1 MKTLDIV
8 TLFPEIID
16 FYFENTPINKK
27 INKSE
32 LEITTHQLRDF
43 TEEKHNKVDDN
54 QYGGEAGMVL
64 MAQPLINAI
73 NFITNFRKQK
83 PFTILMSPQ
92 GEKINQSKL
101 SEIFNHNHIAF
112 VCGRYEGVDER
123 FIEEKVDVE
132 LSVGDFV
139 LSGGELPTML
149 TIEALLRF
157 IPGTLGNRD
166 SFLNDS
172 FGENFISQLKGPV
185 YTRPSI
191 LNGRKVP
198 DILLSGDHKKIQEW
212 RKMISEKRTQ
222 SRRNDL
228 LK

>member
-1 MKTLDIV
+1 MKTIDIV
-8 TLFPEIID
+8 TLFPEILD
-16 FYFENTPINKK
+16 YYFENTPINKK
-27 INKSE
+27 INKDE
-32 LEITTHQLRDF
+32 LEIITHQLRDF
-43 TEEKHNKVDDN
+43 TEEKHKKVDDN

-64 MAQPLINAI
+64 MAEPLINSI
-73 NFITNFRKQK
+73 NFITKLRKQK
-83 PFTILMSPQ
+83 PFTILLSPQ
-92 GEKINQSKL
+92 GEKINHLIL
-101 SEIFNHNHIAF
+101 SEIFKYNHLAF

-123 FIEEKVDVE
+123 FIEEKVDIE
-132 LSVGDFV
+132 LSVGDFI
-139 LSGGELPTML
+139 LSGGELPAML

-157 IPGTLGNRD
+157 VPGNLGNRD

-212 RKMISEKRTQ
+212 RKMISEQRTQ

>member
-1 MKTLDIV
+1 MKTVDIV

-16 FYFENTPINKK
+16 FYFENTPIKKK
-27 INKSE
+27 INENK
-32 LEITTHQLRDF
+32 LEINTHQLRDF
-43 TEEKHNKVDDN
+43 TNDKHKKVDDN
-54 QYGGEAGMVL
+54 QYGGEPGMVL
-64 MAQPLINAI
+64 MAEPLINSI
-73 NFITNFRKQK
+73 DFITNYRKEK

-92 GEKINQSKL
+92 GERINHKLLSKIYQN
-101 SEIFNHNHIAF
+101 NHVAF

-123 FIEEKVDVE
+123 FIEEKVDME

-157 IPGTLGNRD
+157 IPGSLGNRD

-185 YTRPSI
+185 YTRPFKI
-191 LNGRKVP
+191 NGRQVPKV
-198 DILLSGDHKKIQEW
+198 LLSGDHKKIQEW
-212 RKMISEKRTQ
+212 RKMISEQRTQ